1 MIRSSDQQNPR
12 SVFARLALLVALAST
27 LVLGALPVH
36 ADEVNRDRKIALL
49 FDTGGPGDGSYN
61 DAARNALD
69 LAKKRY
75 RLFEPN
81 VRELV
86 TDGTLGDRI
95 YRLRL
100 MARSGYFM
108 MIAVGSANAEAVRRV
123 SQEYPELEFSII
135 NDGTVSGLN
144 VFSHIFDQKQSA
156 YMAGFASALASRS
169 KRVLYVASDLVEMNR
184 LGPYFEAG
192 VRSAERSAISGAREG
207 QIQVGLASMAEGYK
221 TLLDQGSDVLY
232 STWNLDSAILNEV
245 IKRNRERNRIQQIKI
260 IGNAPDQYYL
270 NLAIARPHL
279 LLSIERNVNRAI
291 DMSVRTAVL
300 GDYLLDSLDAVNS
313 VFGKLHTFYNKG
325 LAIKYHN
332 KAALTYKSAINRE
345 IARLKSAKVKF

>member
-1 MIRSSDQQNPR
+1 MIRSRNQNKGR
-12 SVFARLALLVALAST
+12 ISQKLRFLIIALLIT
-27 LVLGALPVH
+27 LILGAQPVQ
-36 ADEVNRDRKIALL
+36 ADDVNRERKIALL

-61 DAARNALD
+61 DAARSALD

-75 RLFEPN
+75 RLFQPN

-123 SQEYPELEFSII
+123 SQEYPDLEFSII

-169 KRVLYVASDLVEMNR
+169 KRVLYIASDLAELNR

-192 VRSAERSAISGAREG
+192 VRSAEKRAISGAREG
-207 QIQVGLASMAEGYK
+207 LVQVDLTSVPGGYK
-221 TLLDQGSDVLY
+221 TLLDQGGDVLY
-232 STWNLDSAILNEV
+232 STWNLDSAVLNEV

-279 LLSIERNVNRAI
+279 LLSIERNVDRAI

-300 GDYLLDSLDAVNS
+300 GDYLLDLLDAENS
-313 VFGKLHTFYNKG
+313 VFGKRHTFYNNG
-325 LAIKYHN
+325 LAIKYHH
-332 KAALTYKSAINRE
+332 KAALTYKKAIERE
-345 IARLKSAKVKF
+345 VARLKSERVKF